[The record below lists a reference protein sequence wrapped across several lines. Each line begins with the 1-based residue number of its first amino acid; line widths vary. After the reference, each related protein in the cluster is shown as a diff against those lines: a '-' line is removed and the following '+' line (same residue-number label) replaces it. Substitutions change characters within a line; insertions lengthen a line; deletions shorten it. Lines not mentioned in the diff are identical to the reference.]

1 MNFLDVIIFAILVFL
16 VALGVFRGLFR
27 ELGSVAGIVLGIYL
41 ANFIQPQLTRLL
53 SSFLPSGKYLSFVC
67 FVVIFAVVFVLCN
80 LMSRGLKKLFGKAIS
95 GWANGLFGASLA
107 FLKGVIIIY
116 FGIWLLVIFV
126 PSKAPLITKSKLAPW
141 IITSGQ
147 SMASVIFPESPIAG
161 KKRP

>member
-16 VALGVFRGLFR
+16 VVLGVFRGLFR
-27 ELGSVAGIVLGIYL
+27 ELGSLAGVVLGIYL

-53 SSFLPSGKYLSFVC
+53 SPFLASGQYLSFVC

-80 LMSRGLKKLFGKAIS
+80 LTGRGLKKLFGKAIS
-95 GWANGLFGASLA
+95 GWTNRIPGAGLA
-107 FLKGVIIIY
+107 FLKAVIIIY
-116 FGIWLLVIFV
+116 LGIGLLVIFV
-126 PSKAPLITKSKLAPW
+126 PSKAPLITKSRLAPW

-147 SMASVIFPESPIAG
+147 SMTSVIFPGSPTAG

>member
-27 ELGSVAGIVLGIYL
+27 ELSSLAGVVLGIYL

-80 LMSRGLKKLFGKAIS
+80 LMGRGLKKLFGKAIS

>member
-27 ELGSVAGIVLGIYL
+27 ELGSLAGIVLGIYL

-53 SSFLPSGKYLSFVC
+53 SSFLPSEKYLSFVC